1 MNKSKL
7 KKRILY
13 VILLLLILGFAWYF
27 RDDLVKLL
35 SGAVYLITFGVLS
48 LFSSKED
55 KETKKNYVEAMKE
68 NDEAI
73 KDAVKLAEDIQK
85 SKIDHLKEM
94 EESVKKAK
102 EKVDNMSDSELVDW
116 GNKFITSKS
125 GN

>member
-1 MNKSKL
+1 MSKSKL

-55 KETKKNYVEAMKE
+55 KKTKKNYVEAMKE
-68 NDEAI
+68 NDKAI

-116 GNKFITSKS
+116 GNKFITGKS